1 MTFSGIAALIAGVV
15 TAGCAIAGIISG
27 IRARKAAEKR
37 AEEMRRAEHEAR
49 IAEIKYYTSR
59 RRREVIQTVP
69 VQQTQSTQNGEVH
82 HYYHY
87 DTSPQPAYTQPPIQ
101 TYQQPQQNPY
111 PSTSYAYS
119 EPVYRGEQE
128 IAAVSRAQFIQN
140 LRNRLF
146 PQYQQ
151 QYYQQPIN
159 YYPQANYAYAL

>member
-27 IRARKAAEKR
+27 IRARKAAERR
-37 AEEMRRAEHEAR
+37 ADEMRRAEHEAR
-49 IAEIKYYTSR
+49 LAEIRNRAANRNHESIHY
-59 RRREVIQTVP
+59 VP
-69 VQQTQSTQNGEVH
+69 VQQTQPVSNGEVH

-87 DTSPQPAYTQPPIQ
+87 DTSPQPAYVQPPIQ

-111 PSTSYAYS
+111 PSTGYAYS

-128 IAAVSRAQFIQN
+128 IAAASRMQFLQN
-140 LRNRLF
+140 LRSRLF